1 MTVQVSS
8 LMVFLPLTCVHRW
21 KDFFAIISV
30 IKLSCDYF
38 SLPQIQLNLE
48 KERQLA
54 KKLLQEGK
62 KK

>member
-1 MTVQVSS
+1 MCIGGKIFLLSS
-8 LMVFLPLTCVHRW
+8 
-21 KDFFAIISV
+21 SV
-30 IKLSCDYF
+30 IKLSFDYF

-48 KERQLA
+48 KERKLA